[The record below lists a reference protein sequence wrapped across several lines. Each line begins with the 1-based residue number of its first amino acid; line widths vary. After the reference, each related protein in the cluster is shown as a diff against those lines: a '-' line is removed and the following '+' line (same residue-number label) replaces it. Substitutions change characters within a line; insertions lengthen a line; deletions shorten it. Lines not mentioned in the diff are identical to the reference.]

1 MRMHQDMPDISILI
15 CTFNRARYLEKV
27 LLSLERQTI
36 SQDRFE
42 VILINDGS
50 SDDTPCVADHFRDRL
65 PLRYLYHDNA
75 GLAASKNIGI
85 SEATSPIVLF
95 MDDDDIA
102 MPELLEEHIQVH
114 HKYPDENYAVLGYT
128 ELDKKI
134 DDNPLMEYVTKYGCF
149 LFSYPSLQDGDILD
163 YKYFWGGR
171 TSCKTGYLKR
181 YGVFNPVFN
190 FGCEDIEL
198 GYRLSL
204 HNLKVVYHKKAKS
217 IMIRLLSI
225 DDFFRRLIKQ
235 GKSQYILSKIHDTS
249 EIKRWAEIDN
259 AEEIWRD
266 VAGVF
271 EQLLNSA
278 RKLDLLVNTRI
289 EEGLDIDDYTT
300 QLLHRSYW
308 NAFNACKL
316 KGINQH

>member
-1 MRMHQDMPDISILI
+1 MHQDYPDISILI

-27 LLSLERQTI
+27 LFSLERQTV

-50 SDDTPCVADHFRDRL
+50 SDDTADVADNFRDRL

-75 GLAASKNIGI
+75 GLAASKNRGI
-85 SEATSPIVLF
+85 SEATSPLVLF
-95 MDDDDIA
+95 LDDDDIA
-102 MPELLEEHIQVH
+102 MPELLEEHIKVH
-114 HKYPDENYAVLGYT
+114 HKYPAENYAALGYT
-128 ELDKKI
+128 ELDTKI
-134 DDNPLMEYVTKYGCF
+134 SANPLMEYVTKYGCF

-163 YKYFWGGR
+163 YRYFWGGR
-171 TSCKTGYLKR
+171 TSCKTGYLKK

-204 HNLKVVYHKKAKS
+204 HDLKVVYHKQAKS
-217 IMIRLLSI
+217 VMIRRLSI
-225 DDFFRRLIKQ
+225 DDFFQRLIKQ
-235 GKSQYILSKIHDTS
+235 GKSQYILSKLHNTS
-249 EIKRWAEIDN
+249 EIKHWAEIDN

-266 VAGVF
+266 VAQVF

-278 RKLDLLVNTRI
+278 RKLDLLVNSRI
-289 EEGLDIDDYTT
+289 EEGLDVDDYTM

-308 NAFNACKL
+308 NAFKACKF